1 MDTSLGVSYPTRTL
15 MHTWPSPVQKKKK
28 RKKKKKDITS
38 TQEQQES
45 NVLSQNKKSI
55 HALKS
60 NSVFEN

>member
-1 MDTSLGVSYPTRTL
+1 
-15 MHTWPSPVQKKKK
+15 MHTWPSPVKKKK
-28 RKKKKKDITS
+28 KKKKKEKKKKKDITS